1 MFIGQTSYC
10 MNPRANAYIFS
21 EYNLFDSCKN
31 PMQVKL
37 GAVKSFNDVLNGC
50 KGDMDGT
57 VVTDKSTKVNTDCQF
72 ANFDTDAAVSYIPSG
87 DYVLHTDTSKLASYF
102 ETYGGTMDETKV
114 VNGTTSAD
122 GTPVQPSET
131 PSEDPTEAPTQVPSE
146 NPTDKPSENPTDKP
160 SENPTD
166 KPSENPTDKPSENP
180 TDKPSENPTDKPSE
194 QPSETPVAM
203 TKCGDVNGDDA
214 IDIMDV
220 IALNK
225 YILGSMKLDDQAK
238 ANADADGNGTL
249 DSTDSLNILKYVVEL
264 ITELPVK

>member
-1 MFIGQTSYC
+1 MYNNMFIGQTSYC

-87 DYVLHTDTSKLASYF
+87 DYILHTDTSKLASYF

-131 PSEDPTEAPTQVPSE
+131 PSEDPTEAPTQAPSE
-146 NPTDKPSENPTDKP
+146 TPSEQPSDKPTETPSEQPSDKP
-160 SENPTD
+160 TETPSEQPSD
-166 KPSENPTDKPSENP
+166 KPTET
-180 TDKPSENPTDKPSE
+180 PSE
-194 QPSETPVAM
+194 QPSENPVAAG
-203 TKCGDVNGDDA
+203 KYGDVTGDGA

-225 YILGSMKLDDQAK
+225 YILGSMKLDAQAK
-238 ANADADGNGTL
+238 ANADVDTNGTV

-264 ITELPVK
+264 VTEFPLR